1 MSDSLFANNKIDR
14 KPVRVELDDVL
25 YPRRV
30 KAVMGEKAPKHLD
43 MVGNKELLDMAGLGL
58 CGSRKAGSKSLEIAR
73 DCAEQ
78 AAQSGVCVVSGNAA
92 GVDFES
98 HSNCLRAGGKT
109 ILVIPEGIN
118 HFRIRKALRPVWDW
132 ERVLVVSQFGPDENW
147 KVFRAMVR
155 NQLVLA
161 LSQAVI
167 VVESGEKG
175 GSLSAGEEAIKR
187 GIPLYVAQ
195 HQDVSADARGN
206 QILLDKGARKL
217 PQSDSSGKANLTE
230 VFKSME
236 EGEMSKGFS
245 GQQGELELHPAAPTI
260 TCNS

>member
-14 KPVRVELDDVL
+14 KPVRVELDDAL

-30 KAVMGEKAPKHLD
+30 KAVMGKKAPKHLD

-78 AAQSGVCVVSGNAA
+78 AAQGGVCVVSGNAA

-98 HSNCLRAGGKT
+98 HFNCLKAGGGT

-118 HFRIRKALRPVWDW
+118 HFRIRKALRSVWDW
-132 ERVLVVSQFGPDENW
+132 ERVLVVSQFGPDEPW
-147 KVFRAMVR
+147 KSFRAMVR

-161 LSQAVI
+161 LSRAVV

-175 GSLSAGEEAIKR
+175 GSLNTGEEAIKR

-195 HQDVSADARGN
+195 HKDMSADARGN
-206 QILLDKGARKL
+206 QILLGKRAREL
-217 PQSDSSGKANLTE
+217 PQSGSSGKVDLTE

-236 EGEMSKGFS
+236 EEGIPQSSS
-245 GQQGELELHPAAPTI
+245 GRQGEFELHPMAPK
-260 TCNS
+260 

>member
-1 MSDSLFANNKIDR
+1 MSDLLFTNNKID
-14 KPVRVELDDVL
+14 KEPVRVELDDAL
-25 YPRRV
+25 YPHRV

-43 MVGNKELLDMAGLGL
+43 MVGNKGLFDMAGLGL

-78 AAQSGVCVVSGNAA
+78 AAQNDVCVVSGNAA

-98 HSNCLRAGGKT
+98 HFNCLKVGGKT

-118 HFRIRKALRPVWDW
+118 HFRIRKALKPVWDW
-132 ERVLVVSQFGPDENW
+132 ERVLVISQFKPEERW
-147 KVFRAMVR
+147 RTFRAMVR

-161 LSQAVI
+161 LSRAVI

-175 GSLSAGEEAIKR
+175 GSLNTGKEAIKR
-187 GIPLYVAQ
+187 NIPLHVVQ
-195 HQDVSADARGN
+195 HQDMSVDARGN

-217 PQSDSSGKANLTE
+217 SQSDSSGKVNLTD

-236 EGEMSKGFS
+236 GEGFPKNSFGR
-245 GQQGELELHPAAPTI
+245 QGELELL
-260 TCNS
+260 